1 MELVE
6 IKDNKNNV
14 VVKHQELVRNARYKL
29 SELGI
34 KVVSIL
40 VSMIKVSDE
49 DFKEYHIK
57 INDFKELIGS
67 TSKKTYEYVDIMTDE
82 LMRKPLKV
90 GDEKFN
96 WVYYARYS
104 LGDNIVALKIAP
116 ELKPYLL
123 ELKKNFLQYNI
134 TNILS
139 LKSGY
144 VIRLYELCKDQYI
157 EATRYKKEK
166 QRVHF
171 ELKIER
177 MRELFEIPD
186 SYSYKDIRVHI
197 LDKAVKQFRQKTD
210 IKIEY
215 KVQKIGR
222 KVDRVIITV
231 KANNQGSGDFLSN
244 RKSFIEYVRKMYK
257 PDVDRGIYP
266 IIFEAQGNNGYT
278 IIKVDN
284 NGKLYASVNKKPAD
298 LSAEKANEWWD
309 FLYDLALK
317 GALPLQGQLFDE
329 NENINIETPIVDTKK
344 TTIDNV
350 DEEELFEIATTEYM
364 ILNDDQ
370 VILDEISKF
379 KFFNKEKNEEKK
391 KDYISLWKYWLIK
404 RKELE
409 EER

>member
-6 IKDNKNNV
+6 IKENKNNI

-49 DFKEYHIK
+49 DFKEYHIR

-104 LGDNIVALKIAP
+104 LGDNTVALKIAP

-123 ELKKNFLQYNI
+123 ELQKNFLQYNI
-134 TNILS
+134 VNILS
-139 LKSGY
+139 LRSGY
-144 VIRLYELCKDQYI
+144 VIRLYELCKDHYI
-157 EATRYKKEK
+157 EATRYNKSQKSV
-166 QRVHF
+166 QF

-186 SYSYKDIRVHI
+186 SYQYSSHIKKHI

-210 IKIEY
+210 IQISYTE
-215 KVQKIGR
+215 QKIGR

-231 KANNQGSGDFLSN
+231 KPNNQGSGDYLSS
-244 RKSFIEYVRKMYK
+244 RKAFIDYVRKTYK

-266 IIFEAQGNNGYT
+266 VIFEAHGEDGYT
-278 IIKVDN
+278 IIRVDN
-284 NGKLYASVNKKPAD
+284 SGKLYASVNKKPID
-298 LSAEKANEWWD
+298 LTSSKSDKWWT

-317 GALPLQGQLFDE
+317 GALPIQQKL
-329 NENINIETPIVDTKK
+329 
-344 TTIDNV
+344 
-350 DEEELFEIATTEYM
+350 
-364 ILNDDQ
+364 
-370 VILDEISKF
+370 LD
-379 KFFNKEKNEEKK
+379 
-391 KDYISLWKYWLIK
+391 
-404 RKELE
+404 
-409 EER
+409 